1 MSTAPHSFFE
11 NTAAEVPSPDACTHL
26 TGADHL
32 ASLSVA
38 LRSLDAQL
46 DVVDR
51 WGALLADVLCG
62 SGRGRLLAAGNGGS
76 AAQAQHLTAELVGR
90 YRADRP
96 PFSAICLTAET
107 SSLTAIANDY
117 PADELFARQVEA
129 HGRAGDVLVLLSTS
143 GRSPNAVAAAR
154 RARECG
160 ITVLAMTGPA
170 PNPLAAAAD
179 EAICIDSPWTAS
191 VQECHLVA
199 LHLVCAAFDAAVLAE
214 PARVPASRL
223 GVAR

>member
-1 MSTAPHSFFE
+1 MSTAPLR
-11 NTAAEVPSPDACTHL
+11 AAEVVSPDACTHL
-26 TGADHL
+26 TGHEHV
-32 ASLSVA
+32 ASLTEA
-38 LRSLDAQL
+38 LRDLTGQVETL
-46 DVVDR
+46 DR
-51 WGALLADVLCG
+51 WGRLLAEVLT
-62 SGRGRLLAAGNGGS
+62 SESRGRLLAAGNGGS

-129 HGRAGDVLVLLSTS
+129 HGRPGDVLVLLSTS

-154 RARECG
+154 RARDCG

-170 PNPLAAAAD
+170 PNPLAAVAHDAV
-179 EAICIDSPWTAS
+179 CIDSPWTAT

-199 LHLVCAAFDAAVLAE
+199 LHLLCAAFDAAVLAE
-214 PARVPASRL
+214 PARVEAANH
-223 GVAR
+223 VQVVE